1 VAERPALIV
10 QPNASPPVPAICLL
24 AGGEGRRMGGRD
36 KGLVDWQGQPLAL
49 HVLHRLAPQGHS
61 LMISANRHADAY
73 AALARQAHAQSDMP
87 AQVFADDPDL
97 PPRSGPMAGML
108 SALRR
113 LDGDW
118 LQFVPCDSPR
128 LPHDL
133 AARLLDAA
141 TRAQADIAVPQTED
155 GPDAPR
161 PHWVCALIHRN
172 TLPSLLSAFA
182 QGERKVSRWVCAQ
195 RWTSVFFDDQD
206 AFTNI
211 NHMETPHA
219 RG

>member
-1 VAERPALIV
+1 VAEGGRVPSVRPSV
-10 QPNASPPVPAICLL
+10 AICLL
-24 AGGEGRRMGGRD
+24 AGGEGRRMGGQD
-36 KGLVDWQGQPLAL
+36 KGLLHWQGQPLAL
-49 HVLHRLAPQGHS
+49 HVLKRLAPQGGS
-61 LMISANRHADAY
+61 LMVSANRHGDAY
-73 AALARQAHAQSDMP
+73 AALAEQARGPGHTP
-87 AQVFADDPDL
+87 TPVFADDADL

-118 LQFVPCDSPR
+118 LQVVPCDSPR
-128 LPHDL
+128 LPADL
-133 AARLLDAA
+133 VARLLEAA
-141 TRAQADIAVPQTED
+141 KRANADIAVPQTED
-155 GPDAPR
+155 SPDAPR

-172 TLPSLLSAFA
+172 TLPSLASAFTG
-182 QGERKVSRWVCAQ
+182 GERKVSRWVCAQ
-195 RWTSVFFDDQD
+195 RWTSVFFEDRD

>member
-1 VAERPALIV
+1 
-10 QPNASPPVPAICLL
+10 
-24 AGGEGRRMGGRD
+24 MGGRD
-36 KGLVDWQGQPLAL
+36 KGLVDWRGQPLAQ
-49 HVLHRLAPQGHS
+49 HVLQGLAPQGHG
-61 LMISANRHADAY
+61 LMISANRHADRY
-73 AALARQAHAQSDMP
+73 AALARLAQMP
-87 AQVFADDPDL
+87 RDTPTQVFADDPDL
-97 PPRSGPMAGML
+97 PAQSGPLAGML

-128 LPHDL
+128 LPQDL
-133 AARLLDAA
+133 VARLLDAA

-161 PHWVCALIHRN
+161 PHWVCALVHRR
-172 TLPSLLSAFA
+172 TLPSLASAFA
-182 QGERKVSRWVCAQ
+182 GGERKVSRWVCAQ
-195 RWTSVFFDDQD
+195 RWTSVFFDDRD
-206 AFTNI
+206 AFDNI